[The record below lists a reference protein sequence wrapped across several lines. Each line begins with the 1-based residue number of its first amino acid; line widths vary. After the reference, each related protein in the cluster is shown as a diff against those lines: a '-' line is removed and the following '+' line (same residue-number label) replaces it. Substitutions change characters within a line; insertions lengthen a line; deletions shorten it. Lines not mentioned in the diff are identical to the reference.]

1 MNKYDG
7 VDEAISGIM
16 HSLAVSLVQM
26 NQGPMSNEETQDL
39 AIWLYYLRIN
49 CLEIKLVSMFQSF
62 TSYHDMNDL
71 SEGIDFLF
79 TTFQL
84 YVIATHM
91 KI

>member
-1 MNKYDG
+1 
-7 VDEAISGIM
+7 
-16 HSLAVSLVQM
+16 
-26 NQGPMSNEETQDL
+26 
-39 AIWLYYLRIN
+39 
-49 CLEIKLVSMFQSF
+49 MFQSF

-71 SEGIDFLF
+71 SKGIDFLF